1 MMRVR
6 AWKPRAIGLLC
17 LLWLLA
23 PANAPAQ
30 QQRAATTVILVRHA
44 EKAAQPAADPPLT
57 PDGGARALALIAVA
71 RDAGVSTIIT
81 TQFVRTKATAEP
93 IANALHITPI
103 VLEARGAKHA
113 QDVAQAIL
121 TGHAGEVVL
130 VVGHSNT
137 LPAII
142 AALGAGQVAP
152 ICDSEYDGLYVV
164 TIPPSGPAR
173 LIRARYGAPS
183 RVAAECASQMR

>member
-1 MMRVR
+1 ML
-6 AWKPRAIGLLC
+6 ALLTPV
-17 LLWLLA
+17 LA
-23 PANAPAQ
+23 AA

-44 EKAAQPAADPPLT
+44 EKAAEPAADPPLT
-57 PDGGARALALIAVA
+57 PEGEVRARALIAVA
-71 RDAGVSTIIT
+71 RDAGVTTIIT

-93 IANALHITPI
+93 IANALHITPT
-103 VLEARGAKHA
+103 VVDARAKTHA
-113 QDVAQAIL
+113 QDVAQNIL
-121 TGHAGEVVL
+121 TSHAGETVL

-164 TIPPSGPAR
+164 TIPGSGGGPAHV
-173 LIRARYGAPS
+173 IRARYGAPS
-183 RVAAECASQMR
+183 PAGPECAAMSR